1 MHVFNFS
8 VAPYENGGAYTHE
21 QTPHIYIYIQT
32 LVSRSYIY
40 IYIYINIYSVFVFLL
55 PIHSLRG

>member
-21 QTPHIYIYIQT
+21 QTPHIYIYT
-32 LVSRSYIY
+32 NTGFSFIY
-40 IYIYINIYSVFVFLL
+40 IYIYIYSVFVFLL